1 MTSTAPPL
9 VRVGSKPRVM
19 DYLRSLWLRRELA
32 IAIPSAELHAAHR
45 NTVLGGAWHVLNPML
60 QIAVYYLIFGVIMR
74 IDRNVPNFIGF
85 LAIGV
90 FVFHFTSRSLSA
102 GAKAITSNEPLMRSI
117 SFPRAILPMA
127 AVFSEFA
134 AFGYALVTMVG
145 VVLLTGET
153 LWWTWLLIVPIIAL
167 QLLFNL
173 GAAFFMARLSS
184 HFRDIQQVLPFV
196 LRLWLY
202 LSGVLWPI
210 SRLASALKRHD
221 LADVTWV
228 MDFNPAFA
236 YMQLVRAV
244 VIDNTLGR
252 PELWLSAAAWGVG
265 ALILGFMFFRA
276 RENEYGHE

>member
-9 VRVGSKPRVM
+9 VRVGSKASVM

-45 NTVLGGAWHVLNPML
+45 NTVLGGAWHVLNPIL
-60 QIAVYYLIFGVIMR
+60 QIAVYYLIFGLI
-74 IDRNVPNFIGF
+74 IGADRGVENFIGF

-90 FVFHFTSRSLSA
+90 FVFHFTSRSLTA
-102 GAKAITSNEPLMRSI
+102 GAKSITSNEPLMRSI

-134 AFGYALVTMVG
+134 AFGYAAVTMVA

-153 LWWTWLLIVPIIAL
+153 LWWTWLLIVPITAL

-196 LRLWLY
+196 LRMWLY

-210 SRLASALKRHD
+210 SRLVEKAPD
-221 LADVTWV
+221 LVWL
-228 MDFNPAFA
+228 MDLNPAFA
-236 YMQLVRAV
+236 YMQLVRAATM
-244 VIDNTLGR
+244 DNELG
-252 PELWLSAAAWGVG
+252 PPQLWLSATAWAVG
-265 ALILGFMFFRA
+265 SLILGFIFFRA

>member
-60 QIAVYYLIFGVIMR
+60 QIAVYYLIFGVIINASR
-74 IDRNVPNFIGF
+74 GVDNFIGF

-90 FVFHFTSRSLSA
+90 FVFHFTSRSVVA
-102 GAKAITSNEPLMRSI
+102 GAKSITSNEPLMRSI
-117 SFPRAILPMA
+117 AFPRAILPMA

-173 GAAFFMARLSS
+173 GAAFVMARLSS

-196 LRLWLY
+196 LRMWLY
-202 LSGVLWPI
+202 LSGVLWPV
-210 SRLASALKRHD
+210 SRLVEKAPD
-221 LADVTWV
+221 LVWL

-236 YMQLVRAV
+236 YMELVRAAV
-244 VIDNTLGR
+244 MDNELGP
-252 PELWLSAAAWGVG
+252 PELWLAAVAWAFGS
-265 ALILGFMFFRA
+265 LILGFIFFRA